1 MGVLSRLFG
10 SLGDRLAQRHTKECK
25 LLKSTLKP
33 FARSFFTQVSKRWFF
48 SLRSG
53 GNHCWKPLYFWQF
66 SFLLCANEVD
76 VFVFSHNINWLNRS
90 YEAQLMRRFYVITR
104 VKMVETFY
112 DLCQSSMFT
121 TTFTA
126 KPGLSFFFPLGNL
139 SLDPGGK
146 KTRIVRVLL
155 R

>member
-1 MGVLSRLFG
+1 MEIIVENPYTFDNSPFFYVRM
-10 SLGDRLAQRHTKECK
+10 
-25 LLKSTLKP
+25 KSTSLFLVTTLK
-33 FARSFFTQVSKRWFF
+33 
-48 SLRSG
+48 
-53 GNHCWKPLYFWQF
+53 
-66 SFLLCANEVD
+66 
-76 VFVFSHNINWLNRS
+76 LNRS
-90 YEAQLMRRFYVITR
+90 YEAQLMRRFYTITT